1 MKLCKT
7 KKQTS
12 APHTDASIANTT
24 SHDPNACNRQ
34 DEATSQRKILVPI
47 KMRLYS
53 AAPVESYVEHNK
65 SLLIHKVL
73 LKNLGGEN
81 PMF

>member
-1 MKLCKT
+1 MKLYKT

-12 APHTDASIANTT
+12 APHTDASIANMT

-34 DEATSQRKILVPI
+34 DEATSQRKTGTHKDEALF
-47 KMRLYS
+47 S
-53 AAPVESYVEHNK
+53 APVESYIEHNK

-73 LKNLGGEN
+73 VKN
-81 PMF
+81 